1 MMQECIWGSL
11 KLRAQHCL
19 AQYKDEYTV
28 NGLCCGPL
36 LLNLIKRTVTG
47 NSRATIRAIRSQL
60 NHIDD
65 YAAEVEGNVE
75 MITEFFKEHLR

>member
-1 MMQECIWGSL
+1 
-11 KLRAQHCL
+11 
-19 AQYKDEYTV
+19 
-28 NGLCCGPL
+28 
-36 LLNLIKRTVTG
+36 VTG

-65 YAAEVEGNVE
+65 YKAEVEGNVE

>member
-1 MMQECIWGSL
+1 
-11 KLRAQHCL
+11 
-19 AQYKDEYTV
+19 
-28 NGLCCGPL
+28 
-36 LLNLIKRTVTG
+36 VTG

-60 NHIDD
+60 NHIDN